1 MAKIHNIKNSFFL
14 NIKPGE
20 AQMFFFFELKM
31 KDFFLTRV
39 SESLSVWY
47 S

>member
-20 AQMFFFFELKM
+20 AQMFFFFRTQNEG
-31 KDFFLTRV
+31 FFPY
-39 SESLSVWY
+39 SSL
-47 S
+47 